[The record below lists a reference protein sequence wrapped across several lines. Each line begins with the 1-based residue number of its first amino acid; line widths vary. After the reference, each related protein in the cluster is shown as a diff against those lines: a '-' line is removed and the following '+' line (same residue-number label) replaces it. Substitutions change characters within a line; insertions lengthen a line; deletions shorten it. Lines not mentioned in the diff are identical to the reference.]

1 MNDEKLGTSA
11 SAVTDDQAIN
21 ERYADETLRFV
32 EQYGGAVHQL
42 GPREERKLVWKL
54 HWRIMLLLSVTNLL
68 LFVSADLLCSPVYAS
83 IGVERASGQRGAGL
97 TSVGWLETLLTRLI
111 DR

>member
-1 MNDEKLGTSA
+1 MNVEKPGTPA
-11 SAVTDDQAIN
+11 SAAADDHAVN

-32 EQYGGAVHQL
+32 EQHGDAVDRL
-42 GPREERKLVWKL
+42 GPQEERKLVWKL

-68 LFVSADLLCSPVYAS
+68 LFVSCRLFFLPRPMRRSMLR
-83 IGVERASGQRGAGL
+83 ERAGSAGL
-97 TSVGWLETLLTRLI
+97 GSVGWLGTLLTRSI